1 MTSRHKKYSAAD
13 FAVRPQEIC
22 RSFFFSC
29 RKKNRTIIPATAQEA
44 AAALRR
50 EVECDEMT
58 EKEN

>member
-44 AAALRR
+44 AALCVGKWSAMR
-50 EVECDEMT
+50 
-58 EKEN
+58 